1 MIEASPTD
9 KYVLV
14 LQHAPANVW
23 VVKESELGSSD
34 QQIHCRTY
42 LGHLLCPGDV
52 VLGLVQSV
60 SLVNIFHRDV
70 YCH

>member
-1 MIEASPTD
+1 M
-9 KYVLV
+9 
-14 LQHAPANVW
+14 W

-34 QQIHCRTY
+34 QQVHCRTH

-52 VLGLVQSV
+52 TLGLVESV
-60 SLVNIFHRDV
+60 SVMFCYCGVV